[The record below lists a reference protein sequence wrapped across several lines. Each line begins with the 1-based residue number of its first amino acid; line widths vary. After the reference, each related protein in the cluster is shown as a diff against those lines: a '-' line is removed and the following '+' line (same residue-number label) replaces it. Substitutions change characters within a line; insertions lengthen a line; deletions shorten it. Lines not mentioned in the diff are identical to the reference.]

1 MAKEKQDKEPPTEQE
16 ETKPVQAR
24 IPKSLHIK
32 FKAKVA
38 LVDSDITTVLT
49 QLIEKWVEE

>member
-1 MAKEKQDKEPPTEQE
+1 MEKEKQEKTTPPERE
-16 ETKPVQAR
+16 DTKPVQAH

-38 LVDSDITTVLT
+38 LVDSDITSVITE
-49 QLIEKWVEE
+49 LIQKWVDE

>member
-1 MAKEKQDKEPPTEQE
+1 MAKEKQDSPSERE
-16 ETKPVQAR
+16 ETKPVQAH

-38 LVDSDITTVLT
+38 LVDSDITSVITE
-49 QLIEKWVEE
+49 LIQKWVDE

>member
-1 MAKEKQDKEPPTEQE
+1 MAKDNKETNPPSEQE

-38 LVDSDITTVLT
+38 MVDSDITTILT
-49 QLIEKWVEE
+49 QLIKTWVDD